1 MVQKEKTMFKKALI
15 CFIMLGLTVF
25 AGCKNIKK
33 ENDQLTAI
41 KERGRLIVGV
51 KYDSKP
57 FGYVDEKGKLQGYD
71 IELAHLIAKQ
81 LLGNEKKV
89 SFKQVNQHNRISR
102 LNSGEV
108 DMLIATMTVTPQR
121 NNIVKFS
128 VPYYTTG
135 QAVMVRKT
143 SSIRSIGELND
154 KKVITVLNT
163 TGEKNLRYFAPE
175 AIVQGYRTYEDGF
188 KALQNKQ
195 AEAMTADEALLVGF
209 TLDNNAFKILPQRYT
224 NEYYAIAFRKDSSSD
239 SLKNDIDTI
248 LLSFRKDGTLK
259 RLKHKW
265 IPTSFENE
273 TKMKKLL
280 NETPRYKGKFNKI

>member
-1 MVQKEKTMFKKALI
+1 
-15 CFIMLGLTVF
+15 
-25 AGCKNIKK
+25 
-33 ENDQLTAI
+33 
-41 KERGRLIVGV
+41 
-51 KYDSKP
+51 
-57 FGYVDEKGKLQGYD
+57 
-71 IELAHLIAKQ
+71 
-81 LLGNEKKV
+81 
-89 SFKQVNQHNRISR
+89 
-102 LNSGEV
+102 
-108 DMLIATMTVTPQR
+108 
-121 NNIVKFS
+121 
-128 VPYYTTG
+128 
-135 QAVMVRKT
+135 MVRKT

-195 AEAMTADEALLVGF
+195 AEAMTADEAQLRPGLYKG
-209 TLDNNAFKILPQRYT
+209 NGQ
-224 NEYYAIAFRKDSSSD
+224 FRVPVH
-239 SLKNDIDTI
+239 
-248 LLSFRKDGTLK
+248 LSFRKDGTLN

>member
-1 MVQKEKTMFKKALI
+1 MLKKALV
-15 CFIMLGLTVF
+15 CFILLGVTIF

-33 ENDQLTAI
+33 ENDQLGAI

-57 FGYVDEKGKLQGYD
+57 FGYVDKDGKLKGYD

-89 SFKQVNQHNRISR
+89 SFKQVNQHNRISK

-108 DMLIATMTVTPQR
+108 DMIIATMTVTPQR

-188 KALQNKQ
+188 NALKNKQ
-195 AEAMTADEALLVGF
+195 ADAMTADEAFLVGF
-209 TLDNNAFKILPQRYT
+209 ALDNSAFKILPQRYT
-224 NEYYAIAFRKDSSSD
+224 NEYYAIAFRKESASD

-248 LLSFRKDGTLK
+248 LLSFRKDGTLNQ
-259 RLKHKW
+259 LKHKW
-265 IPTSFENE
+265 IPVSFENE

-280 NETPRYKGKFNKI
+280 NETPRYKGKFNRN

>member
-1 MVQKEKTMFKKALI
+1 M
-15 CFIMLGLTVF
+15 
-25 AGCKNIKK
+25 
-33 ENDQLTAI
+33 
-41 KERGRLIVGV
+41 
-51 KYDSKP
+51 
-57 FGYVDEKGKLQGYD
+57 
-71 IELAHLIAKQ
+71 IAKQ

-89 SFKQVNQHNRISR
+89 SFKQVNHHNRISK

-108 DMLIATMTVTPQR
+108 DMVIATMTVTPQR

-135 QAVMVRKT
+135 QSVMVRKT
-143 SSIRSIGELND
+143 SPIRSIGELND

-188 KALQNKQ
+188 KALKNKQ
-195 AEAMTADEALLVGF
+195 ADAMTADEAFLVGF
-209 TLDNNAFKILPQRYT
+209 TLDNPDFKILPSRYT
-224 NEYYAIAFRKDSSSD
+224 NEYYAIAFRKDASSD

-248 LLSFRKDGTLK
+248 LLSFRKDGTLNQ
-259 RLKHKW
+259 LKHKW
-265 IPTSFENE
+265 VPSSYENQ

-280 NETPRYKGKFNKI
+280 NETPRYKGKFDRY